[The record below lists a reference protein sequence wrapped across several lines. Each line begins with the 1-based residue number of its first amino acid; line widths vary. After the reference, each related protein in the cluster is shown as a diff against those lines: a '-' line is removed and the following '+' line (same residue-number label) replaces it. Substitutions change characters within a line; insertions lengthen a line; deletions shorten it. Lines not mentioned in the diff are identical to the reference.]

1 MDNWVTR
8 ERAEKLLAEA
18 GILGR
23 LKNIGRGPLPWIGL
37 IGNIASIFSLWLD
50 LFPQWTIIFAF
61 AIFTTVIATGFWHY
75 RSRKNRAEEI
85 LFGHIDATEHLVSSF
100 TYMHQLIHDTRNS
113 FLLQNFQNARKNDE
127 SYNRFWAS
135 VIVQA
140 INNIQ
145 YMITSAVGET
155 CYTNIM
161 IPSNESG
168 SNSLVSS
175 WWSENTPAGRKE
187 KFPPTQ
193 IPIGHGIAGKAFAEM
208 KVYVVGNVREFPGFV
223 PRGEGE
229 PLPYTS
235 VISCPF
241 RVQGKPAGVLN
252 IDCKVENAFEPEDIK
267 FLAQAAA
274 DTLALL
280 LQVREYERSL
290 FFEIHNLQSSSSQK
304 LPFDE

>member
-8 ERAEKLLAEA
+8 ERAEKLLAES
-18 GILGR
+18 GIIGH

-37 IGNIASIFSLWLD
+37 IGNIASIVSLWLN
-50 LFPQWTIIFAF
+50 LFPQWAIIFGVV
-61 AIFTTVIATGFWHY
+61 IFSTFIATGFWHY
-75 RSRKNRAEEI
+75 RNRKNRAEEI
-85 LFGHIDATEHLVSSF
+85 LFSHIDATEHLVSSF

-113 FLLQNFQNARKNDE
+113 FLLQNFQNARKSDE
-127 SYNRFWAS
+127 NHNQFWVE
-135 VIVQA
+135 VIERA

-145 YMITSAVGET
+145 YMITKAIGLS
-155 CYTNIM
+155 CYANMM
-161 IPSNESG
+161 IPSRDD

-175 WWSENTPAGRKE
+175 WWSENTPSERKE

-208 KVYVVGNVREFPGFV
+208 KVYVVGNVQQFPGFV
-223 PRGEGE
+223 PRGGDE

-241 RVQGKPAGVLN
+241 RVQGEPAGVLN
-252 IDCKVENAFEPEDIK
+252 IDCKVENAFEPEEIK
-267 FLAQAAA
+267 FLVQAAA

-280 LQVREYERSL
+280 LQVREYELSL
-290 FFEIHNLQSSSSQK
+290 FFEIRNLLPSSS
-304 LPFDE
+304 

>member
-8 ERAEKLLAEA
+8 ERAEKLLAET
-18 GILGR
+18 GIIGH
-23 LKNIGRGPLPWIGL
+23 LKNIGRGPSPWIGL

-50 LFPQWTIIFAF
+50 LFPQWAIIFAVV
-61 AIFTTVIATGFWHY
+61 IFSTLIATGFWHY
-75 RSRKNRAEEI
+75 RSRKKRAEEI
-85 LFGHIDATEHLVSSF
+85 LFGHIKATEQLVSSF

-113 FLLQNFQNARKNDE
+113 FLLQNFQNARKDDE
-127 SYNRFWAS
+127 SYNRFWTS

-145 YMITSAVGET
+145 NMITNAIGET
-155 CYTNIM
+155 CYANIM

-175 WWSENTPAGRKE
+175 WWSLNTPSGRKE
-187 KFPPTQ
+187 KSPPTQ

-208 KVYVVGNVREFPGFV
+208 KVYVVGDVEKFPGFV
-223 PRGEGE
+223 LRGGDES
-229 PLPYTS
+229 LPYTS

-241 RVQGKPAGVLN
+241 RIQGKPAGVLN
-252 IDCKVENAFEPEDIK
+252 IDCNVENAFEPEEIK
-267 FLAQAAA
+267 FLVQATA

-280 LQVREYERSL
+280 LQVREYELSL
-290 FFEIHNLQSSSSQK
+290 FLEIHNLQLSSS
-304 LPFDE
+304 

>member
-18 GILGR
+18 GIIGH

-37 IGNIASIFSLWLD
+37 IGNIASIVSLWLE
-50 LFPQWTIIFAF
+50 LFPQWAIIFAVVICSTF
-61 AIFTTVIATGFWHY
+61 IATGFWHY

-85 LFGHIDATEHLVSSF
+85 LFGHITATEHLVSSF

-113 FLLQNFQNARKNDE
+113 FLLQNFQNARKSDE
-127 SYNRFWAS
+127 NYDIFWAL
-135 VIVQA
+135 VIVKA

-145 YMITSAVGET
+145 YMITEAIGMS
-155 CYTNIM
+155 CYVNLM
-161 IPSNESG
+161 IPSRDD
-168 SNSLVSS
+168 SNLLVSS
-175 WWSENTPAGRKE
+175 WWSENTPSERKE

-208 KVYVVGNVREFPGFV
+208 KVYVVGNVQKFPGFV
-223 PRGEGE
+223 PRDGDE
-229 PLPYTS
+229 PYTS

-252 IDCKVENAFEPEDIK
+252 IDCKDENAFEPEEIK
-267 FLAQAAA
+267 FLVQATA

-280 LQVREYERSL
+280 LQMQEYEQSL
-290 FFEIHNLQSSSSQK
+290 FLEIHNLWSANS
-304 LPFDE
+304 

>member
-1 MDNWVTR
+1 MGNWVTR
-8 ERAEKLLAEA
+8 ERAEKLFAEA
-18 GILGR
+18 GIIGP
-23 LKNIGRGPLPWIGL
+23 LKNIGRGPLLWIGL

-50 LFPQWTIIFAF
+50 IFPQWTIIFAVVVF
-61 AIFTTVIATGFWHY
+61 STVIATGFWHY
-75 RSRKNRAEEI
+75 RSRKNRAEEL
-85 LFGHIDATEHLVSSF
+85 LFGHIEATEHLVSSF

-113 FLLQNFQNARKNDE
+113 FLLQNFQNAHKNDE
-127 SYNRFWAS
+127 SYDIFWVS

-145 YMITSAVGET
+145 YMTTAAIGMP
-155 CYTNIM
+155 CYANLM
-161 IPSNESG
+161 IPSKND

-208 KVYVVGNVREFPGFV
+208 KVYVVGNVSEFLGFV
-223 PRGEGE
+223 PRGGAE

-241 RVQGKPAGVLN
+241 RIQGKPAGVLN
-252 IDCKVENAFEPEDIK
+252 IDCKVKNAFEPEEIK
-267 FLAQAAA
+267 FLVQAVA
-274 DTLALL
+274 DTLALI
-280 LQVREYERSL
+280 LQVQEYEQSL
-290 FFEIHNLQSSSSQK
+290 FLEIHNLQPSSS
-304 LPFDE
+304 